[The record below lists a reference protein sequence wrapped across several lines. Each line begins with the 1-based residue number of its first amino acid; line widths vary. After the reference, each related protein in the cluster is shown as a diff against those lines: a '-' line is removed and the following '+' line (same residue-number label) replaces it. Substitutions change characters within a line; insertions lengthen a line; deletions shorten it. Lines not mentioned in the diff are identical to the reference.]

1 VPGPAFARREGHLIG
16 YARVS
21 TAGQNTTTQEAKFQ
35 AGGCTLIRTE
45 TVSGALGIFAT
56 SLRASVLDF
65 IRPGDVLIVVK
76 LDRLGR
82 NMRDVLN
89 LVHEFEEKGAS
100 LRVLEPAI
108 DTGGPMGRMI
118 LTVLGIVA
126 EMELS
131 FIRNRQRAGMDAAKA
146 KGVYNG
152 RHATRSVLWRC
163 NQSAR
168 MSTAHQPSTL
178 PSRGT
183 LTRKQI
189 GSRYVLVGVGG
200 GPEHSRRHGRG
211 ACASRRR
218 QPSRTKVMLSGWRT
232 RLIRPN
238 A

>member
-1 VPGPAFARREGHLIG
+1 
-16 YARVS
+16 
-21 TAGQNTTTQEAKFQ
+21 
-35 AGGCTLIRTE
+35 
-45 TVSGALGIFAT
+45 
-56 SLRASVLDF
+56 
-65 IRPGDVLIVVK
+65 
-76 LDRLGR
+76 
-82 NMRDVLN
+82 MRDVLN
-89 LVHEFEEKGAS
+89 LVHELEEKGAS

-108 DTGGPMGRMI
+108 DTGGPMGRMV

-168 MSTAHQPSTL
+168 MSRAQQPSTL

-200 GPEHSRRHGRG
+200 GPEHSRRHGKG